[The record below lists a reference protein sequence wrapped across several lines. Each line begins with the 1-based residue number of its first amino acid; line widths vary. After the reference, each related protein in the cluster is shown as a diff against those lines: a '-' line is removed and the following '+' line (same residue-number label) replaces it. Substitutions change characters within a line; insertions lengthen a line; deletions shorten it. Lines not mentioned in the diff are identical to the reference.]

1 MIIIARRN
9 AGLSRIASNDA
20 IWAGERL
27 LILARA
33 SWYALLVRASSQWEF
48 ESCPHL
54 EHLSK
59 PRAPLLLGSSTN
71 REPIVPRHGFSWE
84 RGRFRGALFRGD
96 WRVGYGII

>member
-33 SWYALLVRASSQWEF
+33 SW
-48 ESCPHL
+48 
-54 EHLSK
+54 
-59 PRAPLLLGSSTN
+59 
-71 REPIVPRHGFSWE
+71 
-84 RGRFRGALFRGD
+84 
-96 WRVGYGII
+96 